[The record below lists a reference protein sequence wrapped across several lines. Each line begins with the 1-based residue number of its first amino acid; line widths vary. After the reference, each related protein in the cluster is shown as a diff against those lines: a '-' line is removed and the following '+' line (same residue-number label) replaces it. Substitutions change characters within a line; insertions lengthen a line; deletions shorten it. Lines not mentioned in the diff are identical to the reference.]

1 MLKSGSLDRSPPTC
15 WSRFWH
21 LWWQS
26 PAPSVLPWILLM
38 LIWPLWLAGCSLPV
52 TSSSPSSPAKGQGYR
67 LQCRP
72 TVGLTF
78 RPSTYITPPA
88 LTGLEAQVQRVERV
102 NVGLKCSFLSQE

>member
-1 MLKSGSLDRSPPTC
+1 MSKPGKLDRSPQTC
-15 WSRFWH
+15 LSRFWH

-26 PAPSVLPWILLM
+26 PAPSVLLWILLM

-52 TSSSPSSPAKGQGYR
+52 TSSSQPSLASAQGYR

-78 RPSTYITPPA
+78 RPSTYLTPPS
-88 LTGLEAQVQRVERV
+88 LTGLEAQAQRVERV
-102 NVGLKCSFLSQE
+102 NVGLKCSFIAQE